1 MKRTYVFRGVTLF
14 LFVRYFALLTLS
26 FFIGEIDFYQFWFS
40 GFLVALGLSNLTR
53 FLCYKIDSS
62 LYLGAVLTLFGACG
76 VLNYYFSFNVA
87 LLIALYLG
95 GISLASLS
103 IFIVFRQK
111 FHLKVFAFFALCAI
125 LLVLYSEK
133 LLALWAFISL
143 ISVCLIFALIG
154 IIFSI
159 KSNTRKV

>member
-1 MKRTYVFRGVTLF
+1 MKRTYIFRGVTLF
-14 LFVRYFALLTLS
+14 LFVRYFALLILS
-26 FFIGEIDFYQFWFS
+26 FFIEEIDFYQFWFS
-40 GFLVALGLSNLTR
+40 GLLIVLGLSNLTR

-62 LYLGAVLTLFGACG
+62 LYVGVLLTLFGAFG
-76 VLNYYFSFNVA
+76 VLNYYFLFTIP

-95 GISLASLS
+95 GISFASLS

-133 LLALWAFISL
+133 LLALWAFVGL
-143 ISVCLIFALIG
+143 ISACLIFALIG
-154 IIFSI
+154 VVFSV

>member
-1 MKRTYVFRGVTLF
+1 MKRTYIFRGVTLF
-14 LFVRYFALLTLS
+14 LFVRYFALLILS
-26 FFIGEIDFYQFWFS
+26 FFIEEIDFYQFWFS
-40 GFLVALGLSNLTR
+40 SLLIVLGLSNLTR

-62 LYLGAVLTLFGACG
+62 LYVGVLLTLFGAFG
-76 VLNYYFSFNVA
+76 VLNYYFLFA
-87 LLIALYLG
+87 IPLLIALYLG
-95 GISLASLS
+95 GISFASLS

-125 LLVLYSEK
+125 LLVLYSEN

>member
-26 FFIGEIDFYQFWFS
+26 FFIEEIDFYQFWFS
-40 GFLVALGLSNLTR
+40 GFLIVLGFLNLTR

-76 VLNYYFSFNVA
+76 VLNYYFSFNLA

-95 GISLASLS
+95 GISFASLS

-111 FHLKVFAFFALCAI
+111 FHLKVFVFFALCGI

-133 LLALWAFISL
+133 LLALWAFITL
-143 ISVCLIFALIG
+143 ISACFIFALIG
-154 IIFSI
+154 VVFSI

>member
-1 MKRTYVFRGVTLF
+1 MKRTYIFRGVTLF
-14 LFVRYFALLTLS
+14 LFVRYFALLILS
-26 FFIGEIDFYQFWFS
+26 FFIEEIDFYQFWFS
-40 GFLVALGLSNLTR
+40 SLLIVLGLSNLTR

-62 LYLGAVLTLFGACG
+62 LYVGVLLTLFGAFG
-76 VLNYYFSFNVA
+76 VLNYYFLFA
-87 LLIALYLG
+87 IPLLIALYLG
-95 GISLASLS
+95 GISFASLS

-133 LLALWAFISL
+133 LLALWAFVGL
-143 ISVCLIFALIG
+143 ISACLIFALIG
-154 IIFSI
+154 VVFSV